1 MSASSYSGV
10 VNRNAFLTRST
21 ASTSANGA
29 AQAIAGRN
37 PENAPRP
44 DIVRRGRLRLLLS

>member
-29 AQAIAGRN
+29 AQAIAVAGT
-37 PENAPRP
+37 PKT
-44 DIVRRGRLRLLLS
+44 RRGRTSSAAAG